1 MKRIVRLQRNH
12 LTAVPINCLVA
23 LCTALGLLLMSPPT
37 ALGQA
42 LFTYTFSDVV
52 STTSG
57 LTSAGGTISGA
68 TFSSFTAV
76 GTPANPNASNRF
88 SFTDW
93 STGAVTGSDTF
104 TGGIN
109 VNEYYEF
116 SITPDAGFALNLDSI
131 TFTIQRSSTGIRQYS
146 VRSDID
152 TYASNLS
159 ASISSTTTA
168 LSVVNSPQENIFQ
181 IADTSTTAVNGST
194 ITLGTT
200 FDALTQ
206 TITFRFYGWNAEAK
220 TGTFSIDNVGVFG
233 TIAPVVSP
241 TYWDA
246 NGATTGLGGS
256 GNWSSTNWSPD
267 TTGIAAP
274 VAFDSGKKA
283 VFAGTAGNVSIGAG
297 GVSANAGLRFETSGY
312 TISSSGGVLTLGGNT
327 STVEVADA
335 GHTATISAGI
345 AGTSG
350 PLHKLG
356 AGTLELTGNNSGL
369 FGVRLGSAAT
379 SAGATPVAP
388 VDGGTLRINNK
399 NALGANV
406 FQFNAGTLAIM
417 QPLTGA
423 NAIAIPV
430 ALSANTQVPA
440 VITGADV
447 EFSGEVQL
455 FRPSVSIQHTLV
467 VNTHVLFSGALN
479 DPANSS
485 GSSTGLT
492 IAGTGSLTL
501 AAALNTI
508 SELITV
514 EGPTL
519 TVNGLL
525 SASSGIF
532 VKGGTLAGTGA
543 VPLGTLSIGDGS
555 GADAI
560 FAPGNGI
567 ATFKAGG
574 LTLASDAVFR
584 LEINSN
590 LRLSDVVT
598 VSGVISLGAGIAKL
612 EITDLDSVTLP
623 LGTEL
628 TIINNEG
635 LGAVS
640 GYFKGLNNLQRFF
653 VGKNQFAIDYGSG
666 TEASDVVL
674 HVVPEPQSVALLIP
688 GMALLGSFTR
698 RRSKR

>member
-1 MKRIVRLQRNH
+1 ML
-12 LTAVPINCLVA
+12 A
-23 LCTALGLLLMSPPT
+23 LCTAVGAFLASSPPV
-37 ALGQA
+37 LGQA

-52 STTSG
+52 GSTSG
-57 LTSAGGTISGA
+57 LTSAGGAISGA

-76 GTPANPNASNRF
+76 GTPANPNASSRF

-152 TYASNLS
+152 SHASNLP
-159 ASISSTTTA
+159 ASIGSTTTA
-168 LSVVNSPQENIFQ
+168 LSVVNSPQDNIFQ

-194 ITLGTT
+194 ITLGAT

-206 TITFRFYGWNAEAK
+206 TVSFRFYGWNAEAK

-246 NGATTGLGGS
+246 NGATMGLGGS
-256 GNWSSTNWSPD
+256 GNWSSTSWSPD
-267 TTGIAAP
+267 ASGTAAS

-297 GVSANAGLRFETSGY
+297 GVSANAGLRFEASGY
-312 TISSSGGVLTLGGNT
+312 TISSSSGGVLTLGGNT
-327 STVEVADA
+327 SMVEIAEA

-350 PLHKLG
+350 YLHKLG

-369 FGVRLGSAAT
+369 FGVRLGSTAI

-423 NAIAIPV
+423 NAISMPI
-430 ALSANTQVPA
+430 ALGANDQVPA

-455 FRPSVSIQHTLV
+455 FRPTASIQHTLV

-492 IAGTGSLTL
+492 VAGTGSLTL
-501 AAALNTI
+501 AAASNTI

-525 SASSGIF
+525 GASSGIF

-560 FAPGNGI
+560 FTPGNGI
-567 ATFKAGG
+567 ATFKSGG

-598 VSGVISLGAGIAKL
+598 VSGVISLGVGIAKL
-612 EITDLDSVTLP
+612 EITDLDSVALP
-623 LGTEL
+623 IGTEL

-666 TEASDVVL
+666 AEASDVVL
-674 HVVPEPQSVALLIP
+674 RVVPEPCCATLLLTSI
-688 GMALLGSFTR
+688 AVLGSFTR
-698 RRSKR
+698 RRSSPHLSSLS